1 MPALLSRSK
10 SSQSSAS
17 GEKYP
22 IILQAL
28 PLRGRFSNKLY
39 TERRTDAIGGSRL
52 SAVVRVLDRQ
62 DREQLDL
69 LLSQAKETFGGRR
82 EIVAL
87 ISSAL
92 LPLSAQELA
101 LLQRYGA
108 QIYEVAPACPP
119 DVN

>member
-1 MPALLSRSK
+1 MWEILFWVAFSTAALF
-10 SSQSSAS
+10 
-17 GEKYP
+17 GM
-22 IILQAL
+22 ICAL
-28 PLRGRFSNKLY
+28 WLLA
-39 TERRTDAIGGSRL
+39 DAIGGSRL

-62 DREQLDL
+62 DRENLDL

-101 LLQRYGA
+101 LLQRYSA
-108 QIYEVAPACPP
+108 QMYEVAAERLP
-119 DVN
+119 DVI